1 MINIIAREFLKPLIR
16 RAGSMIGGAL
26 VGVGIAQEQA
36 VQVETAAIT
45 ILCVLADLILSKL
58 ERSARDE

>member
-1 MINIIAREFLKPLIR
+1 MFKILVSEFLKPLIR
-16 RAGSMIGGAL
+16 RAGTMIGGSL

-45 ILCVLADLILSKL
+45 ILCVLADLILSNL
-58 ERSARDE
+58 ERRARDE